1 MASIQLRNQLTATD
15 RVIPT
20 PDLLDDGSAT
30 TRAKDYILEV
40 ELVNQPI
47 SIGLFKDPGTG
58 YDPYVQVFQIPKG
71 SKGTNV
77 ADTGILIAQDNN
89 NGGVSG
95 GNSKITPDTI
105 VPIQPPPRGLGG
117 TNRVPITPTFP
128 TGLTSLKSAPG
139 VDYVVR
145 VTSFD
150 TLPSN
155 SQPFTLQVSTP
166 TGNVALKD
174 PVTGATLDAQGN
186 NIIGGGSGDP
196 LTGNLPV
203 RRFFDKV
210 AGGHFYTTDPTEK
223 NDRLNN
229 PARYQSEGDEFIAP
243 AAGNAK
249 VQRFFNTASGT
260 FFYTNKPGEIQ
271 FVRDNLPQF
280 RADGDA
286 FNSYSTAVSGAIPVF
301 RFTNLARERENP
313 QNITHFFTAD
323 PNQRRLVQGRSDFRD
338 EGVAFYALPV

>member
-20 PDLLDDGSAT
+20 PDPFDAPGAT

-47 SIGLFKDPGTG
+47 SIDLLRDVGTSN

-71 SKGTNV
+71 SKGANV
-77 ADTGILIAQDNN
+77 ANTGFVVAEDDD
-89 NGGVSG
+89 SG
-95 GNSKITPDTI
+95 AGALNSKIAA
-105 VPIQPPPRGLGG
+105 
-117 TNRVPITPTFP
+117 
-128 TGLTSLKSAPG
+128 LTSQPG

-145 VTSFD
+145 VTSHGFS
-150 TLPSN
+150 TFPE
-155 SQPFTLQVSTP
+155 PFTLQVSTP

-174 PVTGATLDAQGN
+174 PVTGATLDAQG

-243 AAGNAK
+243 ANGNAK

-260 FFYTNKPGEIQ
+260 YFYTNKPTDIQ
-271 FVRDNLPQF
+271 LIRDNLPQF

-323 PNQRRLVQGRSDFRD
+323 PNQRRLVQQRSDFRD
-338 EGVAFYALPV
+338 EGVAFYALPPA

>member
-15 RVIPT
+15 KNIQVP
-20 PDLLDDGSAT
+20 LGAGAT

-40 ELVNQPI
+40 QLVNQPI
-47 SIGLFKDPGTG
+47 SIDLFRDLNAD
-58 YDPYVQVFQIPKG
+58 YDPFVQVFEIPKG
-71 SKGTNV
+71 SKGANV
-77 ADTGILIAQDNN
+77 ADTGRLVAQDDD
-89 NGGVSG
+89 SG
-95 GNSKITPDTI
+95 GSLNSKIAPGVGDLPSGTA
-105 VPIQPPPRGLGG
+105 PP
-117 TNRVPITPTFP
+117 
-128 TGLTSLKSAPG
+128 LTTQPG

-145 VTSFD
+145 VTSSGSF
-150 TLPSN
+150 LPLP
-155 SQPFTLQVSTP
+155 QPFTLQVSTP

-174 PVTGATLDAQGN
+174 AVTGATLDAGG
-186 NIIGGGSGDP
+186 NIIPGGSGDP

-223 NDRLNN
+223 NDRLSN

-286 FNSYSTAVSGAIPVF
+286 FNSYNTAVSGAIPVF

-323 PNQRRLVQGRSDFRD
+323 PNQRRLVQQRSDFRD

>member
-1 MASIQLRNQLTATD
+1 LGAIGT
-15 RVIPT
+15 
-20 PDLLDDGSAT
+20 T

-47 SIGLFKDPGTG
+47 SIDLFKDVGSSF
-58 YDPYVQVFQIPKG
+58 DPYVQVFQIPKG
-71 SKGTNV
+71 SKGANV
-77 ADTGILIAQDNN
+77 DATRLLVAENDDENFPSNI
-89 NGGVSG
+89 
-95 GNSKITPDTI
+95 NSKIPA
-105 VPIQPPPRGLGG
+105 
-117 TNRVPITPTFP
+117 
-128 TGLTSLKSAPG
+128 LTSQPG
-139 VDYVVR
+139 VDYLVR
-145 VTSFD
+145 VTTAKSS
-150 TLPSN
+150 TSIP
-155 SQPFTLQVSTP
+155 QPFTLQVSTP
-166 TGNVALKD
+166 SGTVALKD
-174 PVTGATLDAQGN
+174 PVTGATLDAQG

-243 AAGNAK
+243 ANGNAK

-260 FFYTNKPGEIQ
+260 YFYTNKPTDIQ
-271 FVRDNLPQF
+271 LIRDNLPQF

-286 FNSYSTAVSGAIPVF
+286 FNSYNTAVSGAIPVF

-338 EGVAFYALPV
+338 EGVAFYALPRA

>member
-1 MASIQLRNQLTATD
+1 MASIQLTNRLTATD
-15 RVIPT
+15 KTIPT
-20 PDLLDDGSAT
+20 PNSGDAFGTT
-30 TRAKDYILEV
+30 TRAKDYLLEV
-40 ELVNQPI
+40 ELVNQQI
-47 SIGLFKDPGTG
+47 SIDLFKDLSTSF
-58 YDPYVQVFQIPKG
+58 DPFVQVFQVPKG
-71 SKGTNV
+71 SRGANV
-77 ADTGILIAQDNN
+77 ADTRGLLIVEDDDGA
-89 NGGVSG
+89 GVFA
-95 GNSKITPDTI
+95 GNSKIPN
-105 VPIQPPPRGLGG
+105 VSGAFR
-117 TNRVPITPTFP
+117 TNQYSNGASSP
-128 TGLTSLKSAPG
+128 LTSVPG

-145 VTSFD
+145 VTSYN
-150 TLPSN
+150 TLTQLP
-155 SQPFTLQVSTP
+155 QPFTLQVSTP

-186 NIIGGGSGDP
+186 IIGGDRGDP
-196 LTGNLPV
+196 LAGNLPV
-203 RRFFDKV
+203 RRFFDKQ

-260 FFYTNKPGEIQ
+260 FFYTNKPTEIQ

-286 FNSYSTAVSGAIPVF
+286 FNSYNTAVSGAIPVF
-301 RFTNLARERENP
+301 RFTNLARERENS

>member
-1 MASIQLRNQLTATD
+1 MPSIQLRNQLTPTD
-15 RVIPT
+15 KIIST
-20 PDLLDDGSAT
+20 PSGARGAL

-40 ELVNQPI
+40 QLVNQPI
-47 SIGLFKDPGTG
+47 SIDLFKDVGSSF
-58 YDPYVQVFQIPKG
+58 DPYVQVFQIPKG
-71 SKGTNV
+71 SKGANV
-77 ADTGILIAQDNN
+77 DATRLLVAENDDENFPSNI
-89 NGGVSG
+89 
-95 GNSKITPDTI
+95 NSKIPA
-105 VPIQPPPRGLGG
+105 
-117 TNRVPITPTFP
+117 
-128 TGLTSLKSAPG
+128 LTSQPG
-139 VDYVVR
+139 VDYLVR
-145 VTSFD
+145 VTTAKSS
-150 TLPSN
+150 TSIP
-155 SQPFTLQVSTP
+155 QPFTLQVSTP
-166 TGNVALKD
+166 SGTVALKD
-174 PVTGATLDAQGN
+174 PVTGATLDAQG

-243 AAGNAK
+243 ANGNAK

-260 FFYTNKPGEIQ
+260 YFYTNKPTDIQ
-271 FVRDNLPQF
+271 LIRDNLPQF

-286 FNSYSTAVSGAIPVF
+286 FNSYNTAVSGAIPVF

-338 EGVAFYALPV
+338 EGVAFYALPRA

>member
-15 RVIPT
+15 KNIPI
-20 PDLLDDGSAT
+20 PSGSPGAA
-30 TRAKDYILEV
+30 RAKDYILEV
-40 ELVNQPI
+40 QLVNQPI
-47 SIGLFKDPGTG
+47 SIDLLRDVDAN

-71 SKGTNV
+71 NKGANV
-77 ADTGILIAQDNN
+77 ADTGFVVAQNDD
-89 NGGVSG
+89 VSFPSNI
-95 GNSKITPDTI
+95 NSRIPA
-105 VPIQPPPRGLGG
+105 
-117 TNRVPITPTFP
+117 
-128 TGLTSLKSAPG
+128 LTSQPG

-145 VTSFD
+145 VTSA
-150 TLPSN
+150 N
-155 SQPFTLQVSTP
+155 SSTSIPQPFTLQVSTP
-166 TGNVALKD
+166 SGNVALKD
-174 PVTGATLDAQGN
+174 PVTGATLDAAG
-186 NIIGGGSGDP
+186 NIIPGGSGDP

-203 RRFFDKV
+203 RRFFDKL

-243 AAGNAK
+243 ANGNAK

-260 FFYTNKPGEIQ
+260 YFYTNKPTDIQ
-271 FVRDNLPQF
+271 LIRDNLPQF
-280 RADGDA
+280 RADGEA

-338 EGVAFYALPV
+338 EGVAFYALPPA

>member
-1 MASIQLRNQLTATD
+1 MASIQLTNRLTATD
-15 RVIPT
+15 NNLFT
-20 PDLLDDGSAT
+20 PNSVDAAGAT
-30 TRAKDYILEV
+30 TPFKDYILEV

-47 SIGLFKDPGTG
+47 SINLFKDLNTS
-58 YDPYVQVFQIPKG
+58 YDPYVEVFQIPKG
-71 SKGTNV
+71 SKGANLAQTGTFV
-77 ADTGILIAQDNN
+77 ARNDDEIPGNIL
-89 NGGVSG
+89 
-95 GNSKITPDTI
+95 NSKIPS
-105 VPIQPPPRGLGG
+105 PS
-117 TNRVPITPTFP
+117 
-128 TGLTSLKSAPG
+128 TGYFNGASDPLTSVPG
-139 VDYVVR
+139 VDYLVR
-145 VTSFD
+145 VTSFSAL
-150 TLPSN
+150 TSLP
-155 SQPFTLQVSTP
+155 QPFTLQVSTP

-174 PVTGATLDAQGN
+174 PVTGATLDGQG
-186 NIIGGGSGDP
+186 NIIGGGGGDP

-203 RRFFDKV
+203 ARFFDKT

-286 FNSYSTAVSGAIPVF
+286 FNSYNTAVSGAIPVF
-301 RFTNLARERENP
+301 RFTNLARERENS

-338 EGVAFYALPV
+338 EGVAFYALPPA